1 MKKVLILTAG
11 FGEGHNAAARNLAA
25 AIEASAGPGSAHVV
39 DLFALASPRLNRV
52 SRRGYLALINRAPR
66 VWSRF
71 YGWIDRRDIFPRHL
85 WFLRRELGAFA
96 ECLRREQPMAVCSA
110 YPVYGFLANRL
121 AAGGG
126 LRVPYY
132 HVVTDS
138 ISINTLWTKPACAGW
153 FVPNEETAGVMRR
166 MGVPPEK
173 LHAYGFPV
181 QAFFAEHEGRLSP
194 PDLAAGARPRV
205 LFIVHSGVRHAET
218 TARRLLAETDW
229 ELTIAVGRDEGLRRR
244 LAHAASGRRVS
255 TTLLGWTDQV
265 PRLLMTHHVV
275 ISKAGGATTQEAI
288 AAHCPMVVNQI
299 VPGQEE
305 GNFELLRR
313 RDAGALAET
322 PDAVLDALRRA
333 FADGG
338 ARCRHWSESMRTL
351 ARRDAAPRIA
361 AHVLCGQPITPAE
374 VPEPAAM
381 FSQSP
386 SFHG

>member
-1 MKKVLILTAG
+1 
-11 FGEGHNAAARNLAA
+11 
-25 AIEASAGPGSAHVV
+25 
-39 DLFALASPRLNRV
+39 
-52 SRRGYLALINRAPR
+52 
-66 VWSRF
+66 
-71 YGWIDRRDIFPRHL
+71 
-85 WFLRRELGAFA
+85 
-96 ECLRREQPMAVCSA
+96 
-110 YPVYGFLANRL
+110 
-121 AAGGG
+121 
-126 LRVPYY
+126 
-132 HVVTDS
+132 
-138 ISINTLWTKPACAGW
+138 
-153 FVPNEETAGVMRR
+153 
-166 MGVPPEK
+166 
-173 LHAYGFPV
+173 
-181 QAFFAEHEGRLSP
+181 
-194 PDLAAGARPRV
+194 
-205 LFIVHSGVRHAET
+205 ET